1 MSYSE
6 RLQTIK
12 DQFSMAETL
21 FQECIKHWD
30 IMKDLRALPKSE
42 RPRTSNWVKQIQN
55 NGEESKKNYECC
67 HVLLD
72 DAKNEIIGLI
82 YDLQGLDIK
91 DMDGDY
97 FELNAYKQPLEFAM
111 KEMAFISAQDRRLF
125 YNYKISEWTR
135 DSEEKLGHIFKDHT
149 KSHFERIKIV
159 IDIVEAT
166 I

>member
-1 MSYSE
+1 MGYLE

-30 IMKDLRALPKSE
+30 IMKDLNAMSKSE
-42 RPRTSNWVKQIQN
+42 RHKISLYYSEWVKKKHDSRD
-55 NGEESKKNYECC
+55 ESKKNYECC

-72 DAKNEIIGLI
+72 DAKNEIIGLV
-82 YDLQGLDIK
+82 YDLQGSDSENQ
-91 DMDGDY
+91 Y
-97 FELNAYKQPLEFAM
+97 AEPLQFAM

-125 YNYKISEWTR
+125 YNYQISYWKHS
-135 DSEEKLGHIFKDHT
+135 DIEKLEHIIKDHT
-149 KSHFERIKIV
+149 KGHFERIKIV